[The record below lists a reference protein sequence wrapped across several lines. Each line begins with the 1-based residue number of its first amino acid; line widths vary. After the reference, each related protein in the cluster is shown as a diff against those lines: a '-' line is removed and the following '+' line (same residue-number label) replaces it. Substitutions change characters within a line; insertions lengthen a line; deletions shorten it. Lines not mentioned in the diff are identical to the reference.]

1 MSLVFGPPDNPIEGH
16 VPRRPRSARG
26 RRPAESLAPTVPMD
40 ASLARTV
47 AVDSDDDETGV
58 VTQVTRQPSEV
69 LARVHRCRRL
79 RFFPRFMPLPL
90 RRGPAEWA
98 WDGVYEKE
106 VAPGNVGLFASRDL
120 APGLLIPYLGR
131 LRPEVDDERADEYA
145 YSSQLD
151 GDKAVVDA
159 KGCDA
164 CIARRVNE
172 ATKGKSK
179 GPGSERYNCRSYLL
193 NAEELACFAQVA
205 AGLHGGEPEVPHYEA
220 IDPPRT
226 SSWAECRLLYMV
238 MCPIPKDAQLFVYY
252 SVSKYIN
259 GGADTYKRVGYE
271 PQSATVTGPQWNN
284 SQWGMD
290 AALGKPIPRRR

>member
-1 MSLVFGPPDNPIEGH
+1 M
-16 VPRRPRSARG
+16 PRRPRSARG

-58 VTQVTRQPSEV
+58 VTQVTRQPPALPLQPSDV

-79 RFFPRFMPLPL
+79 RFFPRFTPLPV